1 MVIIITFPNGATW
14 FYANCVP
21 TAREDVCWPH
31 AADAEICERMERA
44 QDYGCLAL
52 ADLEKRLCS
61 RIVEALQSAAENTLQ
76 GRIED
81 WRPHDENGRRQY
93 LQTLTELLDLIKQQA
108 V

>member
-1 MVIIITFPNGATW
+1 M
-14 FYANCVP
+14 P
-21 TAREDVCWPH
+21 TAFRPLAEDVCWAH